1 MSMKQLPSDTIKLIS
16 STQVITSA
24 SSVVKEL
31 MENSIDANATI
42 IDIRLDNYGLD
53 KIEIRDNGVGISHS
67 DVYVMCLPNY
77 TSKIFDL
84 SDLNKL
90 TFYGFR
96 GEALSSICAVADV
109 TIITKSDFDEYAKSF
124 TMDSNGRVKKSSI
137 CHHQKGTV
145 IKIEN
150 LFKKLP
156 VRKQIYSSKKHCVN
170 DLRRVENI
178 VKSLAAIQ
186 QNIRVSLVHNKSVLW
201 QMTSATDLVVTFGQ
215 IWSSS
220 MTKCVKHL
228 TFTSEEVNID
238 IVLPV
243 QNINVQ
249 NCFFTTNVADAIYI
263 YVNKRPV
270 RDSKIEKLIV
280 GEFNNYFGHYLPP
293 GKYLPCLISITIPP
307 ETIDVNLEPDKSRIL
322 FHNQDMILLNLK
334 NCIAKHYYNDKV
346 ENDQSNINKVLEH
359 PNNKRKIL
367 YDSEEV
373 QVKKSPILISQVND
387 SFVPNA
393 ESTKVMNSDS
403 FNSVSNNDEHI
414 QIVKELS
421 LEEIDFE
428 EPFISKNN
436 ESEEMSCLKND
447 KVEST
452 DDISE
457 YRKKLSNIR
466 NTSPLQTI
474 QSDNAN
480 VRNFIAED
488 ISISQWSKG
497 DVVLNGKPLES
508 GVVLKS
514 DVLTETLE
522 KNSMPKM
529 NTETE
534 ILHSPTVSQKDENII
549 VKNTND
555 ETSESISVV
564 TSNNSIKQLKIEH
577 LFRTVSIPD
586 EQVPGLNHLVNRPQS
601 WVPQPRSKRPIR
613 DVPEEDLSDTIRSV
627 SSQMGNKEMSGF
639 TLFAREMRI
648 KIIQENP
655 GIEFTKVSKEL
666 ARLWGSLSEDEKLN
680 YKKLSNE
687 QKKGIVTTKTNDV
700 QLPKKPFQAIAKNL
714 ERHSTQINVE
724 LSEIKRNIFND
735 QKIMSSEFMLIG
747 QIEDNNW
754 FCCVR
759 NEIQALNICRL
770 QEAVIYFQKLADDE
784 IPLKMLDQSIL
795 INKKYLGEKNYRF
808 LMDLDNSYEPSP
820 DKYTITDKRIVKNGF
835 NVVIVFNDDSD
846 NPDIN
851 ITDVALYIS
860 TYGAEEFKQL
870 LELMQLE
877 KENNDLHCCRPL
889 KVVNYLR
896 SETVRY
902 CKKTGLP
909 KTKEEINSLLKYW
922 FKNEKLFSHN
932 TCIHY
937 KKVFTSIHCID
948 EKSKT

>member
-228 TFTSEEVNID
+228 TFTSEE
-238 IVLPV
+238 
-243 QNINVQ
+243 
-249 NCFFTTNVADAIYI
+249 
-263 YVNKRPV
+263 
-270 RDSKIEKLIV
+270 
-280 GEFNNYFGHYLPP
+280 
-293 GKYLPCLISITIPP
+293 
-307 ETIDVNLEPDKSRIL
+307 
-322 FHNQDMILLNLK
+322 DMILLNLK